1 MRSKPRLVP
10 SIILAA
16 FLGFVVGVT
25 VMAAVFARATRMSA
39 AGKPADD
46 GGPSTVRQ
54 PDVVAPQ
61 TGPQSGPQLGPAAP
75 AVAAAH
81 ERVGAAPD
89 RSDSAPPAVP
99 EIGIDPIADLRKRDL
114 RLPVSGLNP
123 QSLTR
128 SFADKRGSNRLHE
141 AIDILAPRHTPVL
154 AVEDG
159 VLVKFF
165 HSKAGGNTIYQFDP
179 ASRYAYYYAHLDRYA
194 AGVKEGD
201 RVKKGQVIGH
211 VGTTGNAPPKTPHLH
226 FAIFRLTEQ
235 KQWWKGAPID
245 PFDVWR

>member
-10 SIILAA
+10 HVVLAA
-16 FLGFVVGVT
+16 FIGFVAGAT

-39 AGKPADD
+39 ASKPADD
-46 GGPSTVRQ
+46 CGPSTFVAQ
-54 PDVVAPQ
+54 PDQIATPP
-61 TGPQSGPQLGPAAP
+61 GPMALAAREP
-75 AVAAAH
+75 IAAL
-81 ERVGAAPD
+81 P
-89 RSDSAPPAVP
+89 SPSAPTPSAVP
-99 EIGIDPIADLRKRDL
+99 ELGIDPMADLKKRDL
-114 RLPVSGLNP
+114 HVPVRGVDADDLN
-123 QSLTR
+123 R
-128 SFADKRGSNRLHE
+128 SFADKRSGNRLHE

-165 HSKAGGNTIYQFDP
+165 HSKDGGNTIYQFDP

-201 RVKKGQVIGH
+201 RVKKGQIIGH
-211 VGTTGNAPPKTPHLH
+211 VGTSGNAPPATPHLH

-235 KQWWKGAPID
+235 KQWWKGTPID

>member
-16 FLGFVVGVT
+16 FIGFVVGVT

-46 GGPSTVRQ
+46 CGPSTLQQ
-54 PDVVAPQ
+54 PDEVAPL
-61 TGPQSGPQLGPAAP
+61 SGPIAP
-75 AVAAAH
+75 AVAR
-81 ERVGAAPD
+81 EPVAAP
-89 RSDSAPPAVP
+89 SPPLPPPIP
-99 EIGIDPIADLRKRDL
+99 EIGIDPMADLRKRNL
-114 RLPVSGLNP
+114 RLPVSGVNA

-128 SFADKRGSNRLHE
+128 SFADKRGAERLHE

-201 RVKKGQVIGH
+201 RVKKGQIIGH
-211 VGTTGNAPPKTPHLH
+211 VGTSGNAPPKTPHLH
-226 FAIFRLTEQ
+226 FAIFKLTEQ

>member
-1 MRSKPRLVP
+1 MKSRPRLVP

-16 FLGFVVGVT
+16 FIGFVVGVT

-39 AGKPADD
+39 ATKPGDD
-46 GGPSTVRQ
+46 CGPFTLLQ
-54 PDVVAPQ
+54 PEAVTQP
-61 TGPQSGPQLGPAAP
+61 SGPIEPAAP
-75 AVAAAH
+75 RAPVAAAP
-81 ERVGAAPD
+81 APTL
-89 RSDSAPPAVP
+89 PPPVP
-99 EIGIDPIADLRKRDL
+99 EIGIDPIADLKKRKL
-114 RLPVSGLNP
+114 RVPVSGVGADD
-123 QSLTR
+123 LTQ
-128 SFADKRGSNRLHE
+128 SFADQRSGNRLHE

-165 HSKAGGNTIYQFDP
+165 HSKAGGNTIYHFDP

-201 RVKKGQVIGH
+201 RVKKGQIIGH
-211 VGTTGNAPPKTPHLH
+211 VGTTGNAPPNTPHLH
-226 FAIFRLTEQ
+226 FAIFKLTEQ
-235 KQWWKGAPID
+235 KQWWKGTPID

>member
-1 MRSKPRLVP
+1 MKSRPRLVP
-10 SIILAA
+10 SIILAT
-16 FLGFVVGVT
+16 FIGFVAGVT

-39 AGKPADD
+39 ATKPADD
-46 GGPSTVRQ
+46 CGPSTLQ
-54 PDVVAPQ
+54 PDEVTP
-61 TGPQSGPQLGPAAP
+61 PSGPIAPSASREPGAAAP
-75 AVAAAH
+75 AA
-81 ERVGAAPD
+81 GL
-89 RSDSAPPAVP
+89 PPTIP
-99 EIGIDPIADLRKRDL
+99 EIGVDPLADLKKRKL
-114 RLPVSGLNP
+114 RLPVSGVDADD
-123 QSLTR
+123 LTR
-128 SFADKRGSNRLHE
+128 SFADQRSGNRLHE

-159 VLVKFF
+159 VLVRFF

-201 RVKKGQVIGH
+201 KVKRGQIIGH
-211 VGTTGNAPPKTPHLH
+211 VGTTGNAPPNTPHLH
-226 FAIFRLTEQ
+226 FAIFKLTDQ

>member
-1 MRSKPRLVP
+1 MRSRSRPRLVP
-10 SIILAA
+10 SIILAT
-16 FLGFVVGVT
+16 FIGFVVGVT

-39 AGKPADD
+39 ATKPADD
-46 GGPSTVRQ
+46 CGPSTLLEPEGV
-54 PDVVAPQ
+54 
-61 TGPQSGPQLGPAAP
+61 TPQSGPIAPSASRDPVAAAP
-75 AVAAAH
+75 AAAL
-81 ERVGAAPD
+81 
-89 RSDSAPPAVP
+89 PPTIP
-99 EIGIDPIADLRKRDL
+99 EIGVDPLADLKKRRL
-114 RLPVSGLNP
+114 RLPVSGVDADD
-123 QSLTR
+123 LTR
-128 SFADKRGSNRLHE
+128 SFADQRSGNRLHE

-201 RVKKGQVIGH
+201 KVKKGQIIGH
-211 VGTTGNAPPKTPHLH
+211 VGTTGNAPPSTPHLH
-226 FAIFRLTEQ
+226 FAIFKLTDQ

>member
-1 MRSKPRLVP
+1 MKSRPRLVP

-16 FLGFVVGVT
+16 FIGFVAGVT

-39 AGKPADD
+39 ATKPADD
-46 GGPSTVRQ
+46 CGPCTLLQ
-54 PDVVAPQ
+54 PEAATPLPGPTEPAASREPVA
-61 TGPQSGPQLGPAAP
+61 AAP
-75 AVAAAH
+75 A
-81 ERVGAAPD
+81 
-89 RSDSAPPAVP
+89 PPLPSPVP
-99 EIGIDPIADLRKRDL
+99 EIGIDPIADLKKRKL
-114 RLPVSGLNP
+114 RLPVAGVDADDLN
-123 QSLTR
+123 R
-128 SFADKRGSNRLHE
+128 SFADRRTGDRLHE

-179 ASRYAYYYAHLDRYA
+179 ASRYAYYYAHLDHYA
-194 AGVKEGD
+194 AGLKEGD
-201 RVKKGQVIGH
+201 RVKKGQTIGH
-211 VGTTGNAPPKTPHLH
+211 VGTTGNAPPNTPHLH

>member
-1 MRSKPRLVP
+1 MRSRPRLVP
-10 SIILAA
+10 SIILAT
-16 FLGFVVGVT
+16 FIGFVAGVT

-39 AGKPADD
+39 ATKPADD
-46 GGPSTVRQ
+46 CGPSTLQ
-54 PDVVAPQ
+54 SEE
-61 TGPQSGPQLGPAAP
+61 TTPQSGPIAPSASREPATAAP
-75 AVAAAH
+75 APVL
-81 ERVGAAPD
+81 
-89 RSDSAPPAVP
+89 PPPIP
-99 EIGIDPIADLRKRDL
+99 EIGIDPLADLKKRKL
-114 RLPVSGLNP
+114 RLPVSGVDADD
-123 QSLTR
+123 LTR
-128 SFADKRGSNRLHE
+128 SFSDQRSGNRVHE

-201 RVKKGQVIGH
+201 KVKRGQIIGH
-211 VGTTGNAPPKTPHLH
+211 VGTTGNAPPNTPHLH
-226 FAIFRLTEQ
+226 FAIFKLTDQ
-235 KQWWKGAPID
+235 KQWWKGAPLD

>member
-39 AGKPADD
+39 ASKPADD
-46 GGPSTVRQ
+46 CGPSTVHQ
-54 PDVVAPQ
+54 PDGTASPSGPVAP
-61 TGPQSGPQLGPAAP
+61 
-75 AVAAAH
+75 AAAAAR
-81 ERVGAAPD
+81 EPVGAVPD
-89 RSDSAPPAVP
+89 RSESAPSAVP

-114 RLPVSGLNP
+114 RLPVSGVNP
-123 QSLTR
+123 QTLTR
-128 SFADKRGSNRLHE
+128 SFADKRGSERLHE

-201 RVKKGQVIGH
+201 RVKKGQIIGH

-226 FAIFRLTEQ
+226 FAIFKLTDQ

>member
-39 AGKPADD
+39 AGKPTDD
-46 GGPSTVRQ
+46 CGPSTVHQ
-54 PDVVAPQ
+54 PDAVA
-61 TGPQSGPQLGPAAP
+61 PQSGPQLGPMAPAASREPVGVVAAP
-75 AVAAAH
+75 
-81 ERVGAAPD
+81 G
-89 RSDSAPPAVP
+89 PPLPSAVP
-99 EIGIDPIADLRKRDL
+99 EIGIDPIADLRKRNL
-114 RLPVSGLNP
+114 RVPVSGVNA

-128 SFADKRGSNRLHE
+128 SFADTRGAERLHE